1 RAGDWYIVRE
11 GLAEGERVVIRGNFK
26 IDSALQI
33 QAKPSMMNPEG
44 GRPAPVHEHGAAAPD
59 GGHAHD

>member
-1 RAGDWYIVRE
+1 VTN
-11 GLAEGERVVIRGNFK
+11 GNFK

-44 GRPAPVHEHGAAAPD
+44 GAMPAGHQHGRQMTSPPAS
-59 GGHAHD
+59 GESHTH